1 MNLVFWLCPKYLVHI
16 ISFYCTLI
24 IIFQANSKFLD
35 FFKILKSSQYLHLK
49 CSVNHEIRE
58 NLYSKLGS
66 ILRNISNRH
75 IVIIAGDFNAKS
87 GSAAKSKIYQAV
99 IGKYC
104 EGQVNTNGAHLLNFS
119 CINNLKLVNTF
130 FKHKLT
136 NITTWTSPETPTGS
150 RRNSYRNQIDYI
162 LVRKRKGIRITN
174 VHPYGGMMTPSDQK
188 LLMMSCKMKWLFLPR
203 MKYKA
208 QVNLDDLNNRV
219 GADQYKKELDVKLRS
234 LSNISENKW
243 KDVAQA
249 IHDTALTVLGKKP

>member
-87 GSAAKSKIYQAV
+87 GSAAKNKIYQAV
-99 IGKYC
+99 MGKYC
-104 EGQVNTNGAHLLNFS
+104 KGQVNTNGAHLLNFS

>member
-162 LVRKRKGIRITN
+162 LVRKHKGIRITN
-174 VHPYGGMMTPSDQK
+174 VHPYGGMMTPSDHK
-188 LLMMSCKMKWLFLPR
+188 LLMMSCKMK
-203 MKYKA
+203 
-208 QVNLDDLNNRV
+208 
-219 GADQYKKELDVKLRS
+219 
-234 LSNISENKW
+234 
-243 KDVAQA
+243 
-249 IHDTALTVLGKKP
+249 

>member
-87 GSAAKSKIYQAV
+87 GSAAKRKIYQAV

-162 LVRKRKGIRITN
+162 LVRKHKGIRITN

-188 LLMMSCKMKWLFLPR
+188 LLMMSCKMKRLFLPR

-234 LSNISENKW
+234 LPNISENKW